1 MVSRVKKKFPG
12 EILFFDK
19 NLILKELE
27 TAKSRITRWKHFPKL
42 FWSIKL
48 SKTYFLNFGVKNF

>member
-27 TAKSRITRWKHFPKL
+27 TAKSRVTRWKHFQN
-42 FWSIKL
+42 F
-48 SKTYFLNFGVKNF
+48 FGRLNYRKHIF